1 MQIFINKLKHV
12 DTNINVILAEGLTNE
27 EIKTRLSQYDCLIAT
42 SFHAYLV
49 GVKYSVKTLAI
60 AYDPKVEMLAKIIIF
75 LIFQ

>member
-12 DTNINVILAEGLTNE
+12 DTNINVILAEGLTIE
-27 EIKTRLSQYDCLIAT
+27 DCLIAM

-49 GVKYSVKTLAI
+49 GVKYRVKTLAI